1 MRGLVY
7 TWQCFKTHCFFS
19 ILSGEVDNSSVLAK
33 TENVTTHTHK
43 SLCIALPKKSPDSP
57 ALAQKYSPVLQL
69 T

>member
-1 MRGLVY
+1 MCGLVY

-33 TENVTTHTHK
+33 TENVTTHTQISVHC
-43 SLCIALPKKSPDSP
+43 LTKKSPDSP